1 MEPEQEVKVE
11 IPEEEG
17 VDEPDTSS
25 SKQSWKFCNE
35 VTLPRSEVVFFVQFV
50 ILVVV
55 LTVCFVKILILGTD
69 CDEKAFWFSIC
80 SLAVGFIFPTPLEK
94 VSLRK

>member
-1 MEPEQEVKVE
+1 MEPEQQVVE
-11 IPEEEG
+11 IEIPEEG
-17 VDEPDTSS
+17 VDERDTSS

-35 VTLPRSEVVFFVQFV
+35 ITLPRSEVVFFVQFV
-50 ILVVV
+50 ILVLV